1 MSKKITS
8 WLTLIAFLLF
18 SFGCPIH
25 TIKKERVETPE
36 AWRGKPVQ
44 VLALMT
50 KSGQHI
56 EFPKDKP
63 GYIRGQRI
71 VGEILPVSKTEK
83 IEVYRTQIQDIS
95 RDRTGDIIKV
105 ILKDGRTYLPI
116 RGTIQE
122 ERTKLVFDTV
132 VYERT
137 ALGLQRVEL
146 LKNDVKTV
154 QKDSKGTILKIIDNQ
169 EQTYVPVETPVQ
181 ELSDKYVFKTK
192 PSSVFTSVS
201 IPLTDVE
208 LVWVKKVDPGMVFVA
223 TIGVIGIVLTGLLLI
238 AIATKE
244 SCPFI
249 YSFNGKEYV
258 FDAEPYGGAICQG
271 LKRTDWCGLSHL
283 KEIDGLYKIR
293 ITNEVNETQYTDEVK
308 LLVVDHPKGTKA
320 VPDIFGRIHTISQ
333 PVPPILAHDAHGRN
347 LLSYVAENDWIYWQT
362 RIEEKDPDRIE
373 DLKDELIFEFPKPDG
388 AEQAKLLFNG
398 CTTLWGSQML
408 KRFLEFH
415 GERVS
420 AWYEEMNRFGP
431 AFSRVMNLNLR
442 EELYSLHIRVETPQ
456 GWKSKGMLFG
466 GGPFVSEDKVYRLD
480 LRDVPGSQLRI
491 KLTPPAAYWMINYLA
506 VDYTEDLLVTLN
518 EVGAVSAVDYRGR
531 DIREFLS
538 RTDNNYLVMPLIGD
552 RADLSFPAPPLADGL
567 ARTVL
572 AKVCG
577 YYDIHLEAD
586 GEPRWHIID
595 RFFEEPGFAVQYAFR
610 EYLKWR
616 EANQKKLLK

>member
-1 MSKKITS
+1 MSKKITACF
-8 WLTLIAFLLF
+8 TLIAFLLF

-25 TIKKERVETPE
+25 TTKKERVEIPE

-56 EFPKDKP
+56 EFPEDRP
-63 GYIRGQRI
+63 GHIQGQNI
-71 VGEILPVSKTEK
+71 VGETYPVSKTEK

-122 ERTKLVFDTV
+122 EMNKLVFDTV

-137 ALGLQRVEL
+137 ELGLQTVEL
-146 LKNDVKTV
+146 LKKDVKTV
-154 QKDSKGTILKIIDNQ
+154 QKDRKGTILKIIDKKG
-169 EQTYVPVETPVQ
+169 QTYFPVETPVQ
-181 ELSDKYVFKTK
+181 ELQDKYVFKTR
-192 PSSVFTSVS
+192 PSSVLISVS

-208 LVWVKKVDPGMVFVA
+208 LVWVKKVDPGMTFIA
-223 TIGVIGIVLTGLLLI
+223 TIGVIGVVLTGLMLI

-244 SCPFI
+244 SCPFV
-249 YSFNGKEYV
+249 YSFNGEEYV

-271 LKRTDWCGLSHL
+271 LKRTEWCGLSHL
-283 KEIDGLYKIR
+283 KEIDGLYRIR
-293 ITNEVNETQYTDEVK
+293 ITNEVDETQYTDEVK

-320 VPDIFGRIHTISQ
+320 VPDVFGRIHTISQ
-333 PVPPILAHDAHGRN
+333 PVSPILASDGRGKN
-347 LLSYVAENDWIYWQT
+347 ILPYVAENDWIYWQT

-388 AEQAKLLFNG
+388 AEQAKLLFNA

-408 KRFLEFH
+408 KRFLELH
-415 GERVS
+415 GEQVS
-420 AWYEEMNRFGP
+420 AWYEEMNHFGP

-456 GWKSKGMLFG
+456 GWKSKGMLIG

-506 VDYTEDLLVTLN
+506 VDYTEDLPVTLD
-518 EVGAVSAVDYRGR
+518 EVEAVSAVDYRGQ
-531 DIREFLS
+531 DILEVLS
-538 RTDNNYLVMPLIGD
+538 RTDNIYLVMPRIGD
-552 RADLSFPAPPLADGL
+552 RADLTFLAPPLADGL

-577 YYDIHLEAD
+577 YYDIHLEAK
-586 GEPRWHIID
+586 GEPRWDIID
-595 RFFEEPGFAVQYAFR
+595 KFFEEPRFAVQFALR